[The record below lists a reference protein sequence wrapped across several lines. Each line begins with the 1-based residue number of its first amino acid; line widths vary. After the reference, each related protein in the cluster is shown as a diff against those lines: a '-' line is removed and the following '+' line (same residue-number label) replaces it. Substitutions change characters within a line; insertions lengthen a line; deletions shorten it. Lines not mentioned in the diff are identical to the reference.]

1 LEKKKVEKIRKE
13 GEINMRKKKLWF
25 NPKTPTGWKKTQKQT
40 TRRSKLL
47 ASTDKR
53 MSMHDR
59 YVQAARKIQALCNVT
74 EDKQTSTV
82 ARTDALYFFRK
93 AKKRKE

>member
-1 LEKKKVEKIRKE
+1 MAKKV
-13 GEINMRKKKLWF
+13 KKLWF
-25 NPKTPTGWKKTQKQT
+25 SPGTSTGWTKKQKPT

-59 YVQAARKIQALCNVT
+59 YVQAGRKIQALCNVT
-74 EDKQTSTV
+74 KDTQTRAV

-93 AKKRKE
+93 AKKKGE